1 MFFIM
6 ELLLVSVC
14 RNCLNSQSLRRL
26 APAAMQPQQVS
37 FSLYLLFSK
46 KKKQSQRSPFP
57 KQGKTNGFG
66 CLILNE
72 VGGCLAEN
80 MWREQEGLD
89 PEFIQ

>member
-1 MFFIM
+1 MKMFFIM
-6 ELLLVSVC
+6 ELLLLPVC
-14 RNCLNSQSLRRL
+14 RNCLNSESLI

-37 FSLYLLFSK
+37 FSLYLLFA

-57 KQGKTNGFG
+57 KRGKTNGFG